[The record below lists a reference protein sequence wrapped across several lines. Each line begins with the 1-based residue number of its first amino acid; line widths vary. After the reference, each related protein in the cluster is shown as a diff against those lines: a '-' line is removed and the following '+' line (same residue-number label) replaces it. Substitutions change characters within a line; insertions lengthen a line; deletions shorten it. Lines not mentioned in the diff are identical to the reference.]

1 MDAPVYNTKRQNSGR
16 KVYSVCLYLQKKGT
30 GEESTSRRK
39 IASRASTR
47 QDHSQNL
54 EDKEKQVIGA

>member
-1 MDAPVYNTKRQNSGR
+1 MDAPVYNTKRQNSWR
-16 KVYSVCLYLQKKGT
+16 KDYYSVCLYLQKKGT

-54 EDKEKQVIGA
+54 EDKEK